1 MKNIIRA
8 IVGAGFL
15 ISGTVLFSSYMNLS
29 YAHREIGVYLSLAF
43 MLEGIILSLI
53 ALLGERSR

>member
-15 ISGTVLFSSYMNLS
+15 ISGTVLLSSHMNLA
-29 YAHREIGVYLSLAF
+29 YAHREIGVYISLAF

-53 ALLGERSR
+53 ALLGERSH